1 MDYGLALVRL
11 VLLIHLSQVYKI
23 LFDHRNRYST
33 MVEINLEL
41 IKLI

>member
-1 MDYGLALVRL
+1 MDYGLALVR